1 MRYRTAL
8 WLLHVV
14 YVSLS
19 YNISLSWLYLLNCLG
34 FYFFYLRDDVWG
46 ENHQYILDN
55 VKGLNNDLPGINM
68 YAFEVEN
75 KLEIIK

>member
-1 MRYRTAL
+1 MLFMYHSSTT
-8 WLLHVV
+8 
-14 YVSLS
+14 
-19 YNISLSWLYLLNCLG
+19 YLFLDFIYWIVQG

-55 VKGLNNDLPGINM
+55 VKGLNNELPGINM